1 MNESGVKAKLGRA
14 EVTDILKLLP
24 HRYPFL
30 LVDRIIDMDGDRS
43 ATGIKN
49 VTANEP
55 YIELA
60 ERIFIQLSSRV
71 YGTLASSE
79 AKKPD
84 PKALAAFSFKLADA
98 FEQATRE
105 TDRMKAAIE
114 AANKAAVKLDEV
126 DLSHVFGAKK

>member
-1 MNESGVKAKLGRA
+1 MSAPAPSKASPQPALQ
-14 EVTDILKLLP
+14 D
-24 HRYPFL
+24 HW
-30 LVDRIIDMDGDRS
+30 ID
-43 ATGIKN
+43 
-49 VTANEP
+49 
-55 YIELA
+55 LA